1 MEREL
6 FSIFLY
12 QKLKEIILIRY
23 IRIIL
28 TTSKDKLISKIW
40 RVWLKNWARH
50 AHLNFWNLTSMGPE
64 LQSHKRFDV
73 CYGKNFW
80 SGSLAYKSTLEKQ
93 YFIVSEPK
101 GEVISSKIDRLA
113 AI

>member
-6 FSIFLY
+6 VNL
-12 QKLKEIILIRY
+12 
-23 IRIIL
+23 IL
-28 TTSKDKLISKIW
+28 TLQFRPHAGQSDQHEAWVAESKSRW
-40 RVWLKNWARH
+40 RMLRKN
-50 AHLNFWNLTSMGPE
+50 G
-64 LQSHKRFDV
+64 
-73 CYGKNFW
+73 W

-101 GEVISSKIDRLA
+101 GEVINSKIDQMA